1 MVKVISPAVLLF
13 ITSTVI
19 VHAQAP
25 VSSSQQGSSL
35 EQRLDRIERMVDS
48 QGLVDILQQLQQLQR
63 EISMLRGDI
72 ETQNYNLDQLTRRQR
87 DLYTDVD
94 QRLQRLERG
103 AGFAADSVLDMA
115 TTESTDAGPPLE
127 TLAQMPSYIDS
138 PSGTSSGS
146 PLQIEIVGSSLPDR
160 PGTGSAAGNSTLAEA
175 TTSLAEVI
183 NTGDITPIETVISPV
198 TSTQSAPAD
207 PVQLQ
212 AEYQQAFNL
221 LRQSLYDQAIRAFE
235 QFMARHPND
244 LYSDNAQYWLA
255 EAYYVKREFPQALVE
270 YNKVVSNFP
279 QSQKLNDALLKIGF
293 TLHELGEIDA
303 ARNQLQELIQ
313 KQPDS
318 TVARLADERLKR
330 ISTMP
335 QSGNPMQGSPI
346 PVNP

>member
-1 MVKVISPAVLLF
+1 MVKVIRPAVLLF
-13 ITSTVI
+13 IISTVI

-103 AGFAADSVLDMA
+103 AGFAADTVLDMA
-115 TTESTDAGPPLE
+115 ETESTDAGPPLE
-127 TLAQMPSYIDS
+127 TLAPMRSSIDS

-160 PGTGSAAGNSTLAEA
+160 PDTGLAVSNTPPVPTA
-175 TTSLAEVI
+175 SIAEDL

-293 TLHELGEIDA
+293 TLHELGEVDA
-303 ARNQLQELIQ
+303 ARKQLQELIQ

-330 ISTMP
+330 ISTTP
-335 QSGNPMQGSPI
+335 QSASPMQGSPM

>member
-1 MVKVISPAVLLF
+1 MVKVIRLAALLL
-13 ITSTVI
+13 ITSMP
-19 VHAQAP
+19 VHSQAP
-25 VSSSQQGSSL
+25 VSSAQQGSSL

-103 AGFAADSVLDMA
+103 AGFATDTVLDMA
-115 TTESTDAGPPLE
+115 ETEPVDGGPPLE
-127 TLAQMPSYIDS
+127 TLAPMPSYIDS
-138 PSGTSSGS
+138 PSGISSGS

-160 PGTGSAAGNSTLAEA
+160 PATGSAVSNAPAEPTATLSED
-175 TTSLAEVI
+175 I
-183 NTGDITPIETVISPV
+183 NTGNITPIETVISPV
-198 TSTQSAPAD
+198 TSTQTAPAD

-235 QFMARHPND
+235 QFMVRHPND

-303 ARNQLQELIQ
+303 ARKQLQELIQ

-330 ISTMP
+330 ISAMP
-335 QSGNPMQGSPI
+335 QAGSPMQGSPI